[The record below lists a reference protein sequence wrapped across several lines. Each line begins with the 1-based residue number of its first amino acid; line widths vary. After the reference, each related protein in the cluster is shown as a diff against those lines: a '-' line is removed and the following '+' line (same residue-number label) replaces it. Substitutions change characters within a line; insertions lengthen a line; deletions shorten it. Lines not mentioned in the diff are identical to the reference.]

1 MNNDM
6 WVFQTREAAK
16 AFIDLIIARQNLG
29 EIALVWPCDPELRT
43 VAVDNEQT
51 RQLAIAFYW
60 GWEFAVRATAKQAE
74 DARREAIE
82 ASARTVEAET
92 GLLRELHDSW
102 LNMDEYEKA
111 ASVSRCRLVV
121 EDLAIRIREL
131 ANTPPD
137 TVDSACQK

>member
-1 MNNDM
+1 MTDDL
-6 WVFQTREAAK
+6 WAFRTEEAAEE
-16 AFIDLIIARQNLG
+16 FINWIVGRNRG
-29 EIALVWPCDPELRT
+29 EIAVKWPRDPELRT
-43 VAVDNEQT
+43 VAVDSEQT

-74 DARREAIE
+74 DARHEAIE

-121 EDLAIRIREL
+121 EDLVIRIRGL

-137 TVDSACQK
+137 TVDSARQR